1 MSRSLLSVCLLS
13 LIAASL
19 TAEPIIEIPDNEFY
33 FGKTVQQ
40 ATVRHVFWIKSV
52 GTDTLRITEIRP
64 GCGCTEAPL
73 KDSVLAPGDST
84 ELEIIFSTK
93 RFRGLT
99 EKKTAILSNAANEA
113 KSWVTFISDLSQ
125 ESEEMR
131 PLVVNPMRVDVSQ
144 FTKTPRRRAKFLIEN
159 RSDEDFGLSI
169 IDSYDLNFTIELPKK
184 IKAGETVEATVI
196 VNENEIN
203 EEFTQSFTFQLDDQ
217 NKTRYS
223 VPVKRTVR
231 IPGN

>member
-1 MSRSLLSVCLLS
+1 MIRV
-13 LIAASL
+13 LIACVLIGAAATSAL
-19 TAEPIIEIPDNEFY
+19 AEARIEIPNNEFY

-40 ATVRHVFWIKSV
+40 AAVRHVFWIKSV
-52 GTDTLRITEIRP
+52 GTDTLRINEVHP

-99 EKKTAILSNAANEA
+99 EKKSAILSNAVNEPKA
-113 KSWVTFISDLSQ
+113 WVSFISDLSQ

-144 FTKTPRRRAKFLIEN
+144 FTKAPRRRAKFAIEN
-159 RSDEDFGLSI
+159 RSDEDFTLTVV
-169 IDSYDLNFTIELPKK
+169 DNYDLNFQIDLPKK
-184 IKAGETVEATVI
+184 IKAGETVEGSVI
-196 VNENEIN
+196 VDENKIT
-203 EEFTQSFTFQLDDQ
+203 EEFLQSFTFQLDDK

-223 VPVKRTVR
+223 IPVKRTVR
-231 IPGN
+231 IPEK